1 MICAVFMALVL
12 LTLLASWRGHGLE
25 LTLFCITVVGVLAH
39 LIADMT
45 SPLTLSF

>member
-1 MICAVFMALVL
+1 MIYAVFMALVL
-12 LTLLASWRGHGLE
+12 LSLAWRRHGLE

>member
-1 MICAVFMALVL
+1 MALAL
-12 LTLLASWRGHGLE
+12 LTRVASWRRHALE
-25 LTLFCITVVGVLAH
+25 LTLLCITVVCVLAH

>member
-1 MICAVFMALVL
+1 MIYAAFMLLIL
-12 LTLLASWRGHGLE
+12 LTLVASLRKHVLE
-25 LTLFCITVVGVLAH
+25 MPLFCITMLCALAY

>member
-1 MICAVFMALVL
+1 MIYAVFMALVL
-12 LTLLASWRGHGLE
+12 LTLLASWRRHWVE
-25 LTLFCITVVGVLAH
+25 LTLFCIPVASVLAH

>member
-1 MICAVFMALVL
+1 MIYAVFMALVL

-25 LTLFCITVVGVLAH
+25 LTFFCITVIGVLAH

-45 SPLTLSF
+45 SPLSLSF

>member
-1 MICAVFMALVL
+1 MIYAVFMALVL

-25 LTLFCITVVGVLAH
+25 LTLFCIAVVGVLTH

-45 SPLTLSF
+45 SPLRLSF

>member
-1 MICAVFMALVL
+1 MIYAVFMTLVL
-12 LTLLASWRGHGLE
+12 LTLLVSWRGHGLE
-25 LTLFCITVVGVLAH
+25 LTLFCITVVSVLAH

>member
-1 MICAVFMALVL
+1 MIYAVLMALVL
-12 LTLLASWRGHGLE
+12 LTVIASGRRHGLE
-25 LTLFCITVVGVLAH
+25 LTLFCITVLGVLAH